1 MDMQVMDREVR
12 KLQSA
17 KVKLMREP
25 QFALF
30 SGIMMLGKTQVV
42 DDLPT
47 AATNGRDEFYGRDF
61 INSCDEK
68 ELRFTVL
75 HENGHK
81 AMRHLT
87 TYEKLY
93 EEDHKL
99 ANMACDYVI
108 NLMLVNMDPQESFIS
123 PPRRD
128 GKIYVCLDRR
138 FAKMSAKQ
146 VFDILK
152 QEKKQKKQ
160 KENKPDEGGEGD
172 DAGDGDPSDSGGFDS
187 HDWDG
192 ARDMPDEVK
201 KELEGDIKRALR
213 QGQYAA
219 KRAGFGSSAADALV
233 GELLAPKIDWRAE
246 MHDFVKSICA
256 GRDTLTMRRHN
267 RRYVWQ
273 DMFLP
278 SLVSERVESIVVGAD
293 MSGSCVPYLTPVLSE
308 VQGIAEDVRPEKLH
322 LLYWDTS
329 VVSHEVYDEANMAS
343 LGQSTRPK
351 GGGGTSPS
359 CVTQYMKDKN
369 IKPDCV
375 IMLTDG
381 EVGNDW
387 GGDWGVPVL
396 WVIVHRKD
404 IFAPFGKTIHI
415 EE

>member
-1 MDMQVMDREVR
+1 MNMRVLDPEVR
-12 KLQSA
+12 KVQTA
-17 KVKLMREP
+17 KVQLMREP

-42 DDLPT
+42 DDIPT

-61 INSCDEK
+61 IKSCDEK

-81 AMRHLT
+81 IMRHLT
-87 TYEKLY
+87 TYERLY

-99 ANMACDYVI
+99 ANMACDYVL
-108 NLMLVNMDPQESFIS
+108 NLLLVRMDPQENFIS
-123 PPRRD
+123 PPRRN
-128 GKIYVCLDRR
+128 GKIFVCLDKR
-138 FAKMSAKQ
+138 FAKMSEKQ

-152 QEKKQKKQ
+152 QEKKDREK
-160 KENKPDEGGEGD
+160 EGGKPSEDGEGN
-172 DAGDGDPSDSGGFDS
+172 PSDSGGFDS
-187 HDWDG
+187 HDWDS
-192 ARDMPDEVK
+192 AKDMSDEDK
-201 KELEGDIKRALR
+201 EELERDVKRAVR

-246 MHDFVKSICA
+246 MHDFVKSICS

-293 MSGSCVPYLTPVLSE
+293 MSGSCVPYITPVLSE

-322 LLYWDTS
+322 LFYWDTA

-359 CVTQYMKDKN
+359 CVVKYMKDKN

-387 GGDWGVPVL
+387 GNDWGVPVL
-396 WVIVHRKD
+396 WVIVRRKD
-404 IFAPFGKTIHI
+404 ISAPFGKTIHI